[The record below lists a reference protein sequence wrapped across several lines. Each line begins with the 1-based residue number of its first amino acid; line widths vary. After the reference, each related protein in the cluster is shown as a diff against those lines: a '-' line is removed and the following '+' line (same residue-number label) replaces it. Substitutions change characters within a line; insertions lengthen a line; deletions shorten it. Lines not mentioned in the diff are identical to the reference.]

1 MYTFGMSDA
10 DPTSNPV
17 PALPRTEEQI
27 IQEMCALQTKITLLQ
42 FELKRLRNPSG
53 KTMADLEGIW
63 ADAKV
68 DVAEVDAVRAR
79 SLASVEAGL

>member
-1 MYTFGMSDA
+1 MSDA
-10 DPTSNPV
+10 SPTPIAV
-17 PALPRTEEQI
+17 LTPPRTEEEI
-27 IQEMCALQTKITLLQ
+27 IREMCALQTKITLLQ
-42 FELKRLRNPSG
+42 FELNRLRNPTG

-68 DVAEVDAVRAR
+68 DAAEVDAVRAR